1 MEGRLDIDRRT
12 GIVTGAGTGIGRA
25 LAVELGRREGD
36 LLLVGRRIEP
46 LEETADLVRS
56 AGGRAEV
63 LAADLTDAGAID
75 RVADAARARG
85 PVDLL
90 VNNAGNVRAGRL
102 EDLPEQDVLAMIAL
116 NLTAPILLSRALLP
130 SLKESAAERGSVL
143 LAISSGIALT
153 GLPFYTV
160 YAATKAGI
168 AHFGE
173 ALRREV
179 HGTGVHVATAF
190 PGATDTDMMTSS
202 TAGEDLGFGRRP
214 VPDVVTEILAGLS
227 AGEHEINTAAATRRR
242 MQDLNK
248 TDPLAVDALL
258 APRLESFEAAVRTH
272 RSI

>member
-1 MEGRLDIDRRT
+1 MDIANRT
-12 GIVTGAGTGIGRA
+12 GVITGAGTGIGRA
-25 LAVELGRREGD
+25 LAVEFGRHNGN
-36 LLLVGRRIEP
+36 LLLVGRRAEP
-46 LEETADLVRS
+46 LEETADMVRS
-56 AGGRAEV
+56 VGGQAEV
-63 LAADLTDAGAID
+63 FPVDITDPGAVD
-75 RVADAARARG
+75 RVTGAARRRG

-102 EDLPEQDVLAMIAL
+102 EDLPEDDVLAMINL
-116 NLTAPILLSRALLP
+116 NLTAPILLTRALLP
-130 SLKESAAERGSVL
+130 SLKGAAVKHGSIL

-160 YAATKAGI
+160 YAATKSGI

-173 ALRREV
+173 ALRREL
-179 HGTGVHVATAF
+179 HGTGIHVATAF

-202 TAGEDLGFGRRP
+202 TAGDDLGFGRRP
-214 VPDVVTEILAGLS
+214 VAEVVAETVAGLR
-227 AGEHEINTAAATRRR
+227 AGDHEINTAAATRRK

-258 APRLESFEAAVRTH
+258 APRLKALESAVRTH

>member
-1 MEGRLDIDRRT
+1 MDVGNRT
-12 GIVTGAGTGIGRA
+12 GVITGAGTGIGRA
-25 LAVELGRREGD
+25 LAVDFGRHNGN
-36 LLLVGRRIEP
+36 LLLVGRRTEP
-46 LEETADLVRS
+46 LEETADMVRA
-56 AGGRAEV
+56 AGGQAEV
-63 LAADLTDAGAID
+63 FAADITEPGVID
-75 RVADAARARG
+75 RVTGTARPRG

-90 VNNAGNVRAGRL
+90 VNNAGNVRADHL
-102 EDLPEQDVLAMIAL
+102 EDLPEQDVLAMINL
-116 NLTAPILLSRALLP
+116 NLTAPILLTRALLP
-130 SLKESAAERGSVL
+130 SLKGASAERGSIL

-160 YAATKAGI
+160 YAATKSGI
-168 AHFGE
+168 AHFGK

-202 TAGEDLGFGRRP
+202 SAGEDLGFGRRP
-214 VPDVVTEILAGLS
+214 VADVVTEILESLTAGD
-227 AGEHEINTAAATRRR
+227 HEINTAATTRRK

-258 APRLESFEAAVRTH
+258 APKLAALETAVSTH